1 MLGKF
6 SLTRF
11 KSPFT
16 SLVIMSLIVGV
27 VARLSG
33 ETRYVCKSFHP
44 FGHLVGEKAL
54 SLRTLPETS
63 LFSSILGLE
72 LVLRNQGLI
81 REVFSL
87 PL

>member
-16 SLVIMSLIVGV
+16 SLVIMSLIGV

-33 ETRYVCKSFHP
+33 ETRYMCESFHP

-72 LVLRNQGLI
+72 VVLRKQGII
-81 REVFSL
+81 REVLSL